1 MNKEEFIKSIK
12 ELNLE
17 VNDEILSRLDKY
29 YKLLNEWNDKFNLT
43 TILEEDSV
51 YLKHFYDSIC
61 IVKTN
66 LIKNENIK
74 LCDFGTGAGFP
85 GIVIKIFFPNINITL
100 IESNNKKCTFLNEI
114 IKELN
119 LNNIEVIN
127 DRMELYSKD
136 NRELFDIVTCRA
148 VSHLRIIS
156 ELAIPLLKVNGYF
169 LPLKSS
175 IDEELIESK
184 DILNKLNSKI
194 EKIVS
199 YELPVENSKRNIL
212 IIKKLKETN
221 IIYPREYKKIIKN

>member
-17 VNDEILSRLDKY
+17 VNDEILVRLDKY

-100 IESNNKKCTFLNEI
+100 IEYTNKKCTFLNEL
-114 IKELN
+114 IKE
-119 LNNIEVIN
+119 
-127 DRMELYSKD
+127 
-136 NRELFDIVTCRA
+136 
-148 VSHLRIIS
+148 
-156 ELAIPLLKVNGYF
+156 
-169 LPLKSS
+169 
-175 IDEELIESK
+175 
-184 DILNKLNSKI
+184 
-194 EKIVS
+194 
-199 YELPVENSKRNIL
+199 
-212 IIKKLKETN
+212 
-221 IIYPREYKKIIKN
+221 

>member
-212 IIKKLKETN
+212 IIRKLKETN